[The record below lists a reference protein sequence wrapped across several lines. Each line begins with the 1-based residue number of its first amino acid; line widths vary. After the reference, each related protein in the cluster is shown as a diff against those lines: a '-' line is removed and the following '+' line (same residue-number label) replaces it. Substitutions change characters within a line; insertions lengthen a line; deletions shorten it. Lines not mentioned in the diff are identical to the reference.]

1 MPDPK
6 IPGGGVLKSTATAAA
21 DLKTIDAT
29 LKSILKTLN
38 AVGPASQSFAAN
50 MSKASTGGS
59 GTGGT
64 GASSKG
70 LMGMASGAAAGAT
83 SGLSNTQRTG
93 LALGLAS
100 VAGAISMIPSTKTGV
115 GMQQS
120 LFYGGMAS
128 GNVSTGNLNR
138 MSSSA
143 QQSLGNFQTSV
154 GGAQAASS
162 TLSQYGFSSTSAAGK
177 NMLGQVGAMSLTT
190 GMSNQAVAGVLG
202 SQMTNPGQS
211 NMLRMLGIETYGAN
225 GQIKDVA
232 KIAQQ
237 MLQKVFPGR
246 KITPE
251 LVQTALR
258 PGGTLSMMLAAYFP
272 DPQMQTLVKDAMMK
286 TAMNGGQYTPNNAAT
301 MQKLGLSNTSSNP
314 QAAQM
319 GYLSSESRKANV
331 VRNGQVTGYSA
342 GLGAGAATNDALTG
356 MADAIQP
363 VTDNLI
369 ALAAALDTFTSSTSG
384 GAAIRNIAGVGLTAL
399 GSGSG
404 GGSDSLGTAN
414 VASSGASTAGKV
426 AWPTGSASI
435 GTKYGVAGKM
445 WKSGRHTGVDFNA
458 SDGTPIAA
466 FEDGVVKS
474 VGSGGSYGNNVV
486 IDHGGGIDSLYAH
499 LSSSKVR
506 VGDKVTAGQNIGAS
520 GHTGNVTGPHLHFE
534 IRKNGGYGHDVDP
547 MPYLSGAIKPDPS
560 QATSQGG
567 TDAGS
572 SSVTSQSKTKKAEP
586 VLANSG
592 GGGSSPSGVNIWT
605 DISGLHATAS
615 NLLSGL
621 GGGGGGTSLGQGETN
636 VAGGSSTSG
645 ASDGTGAS
653 AGASGTKPTMTADSG
668 RLSTL
673 VKAGWRGDALKTAWE
688 VMMAESGGN
697 AGSHNPDARTGDNSY
712 GLFQINM
719 LGDMGPSRRK
729 QYGLSSNDDLYN
741 PDTNAKVAFQ
751 MSAQGKDWTPWSTYK
766 NGAYRRYSG
775 QWDEL
780 VKKSGLKGYSQG
792 AYRVPKDQA
801 ANIHSD
807 EMILTASVA
816 TAVRENMAK
825 GRAGQSG
832 GAAPKVEINMYVNDV
847 SDAAARAFAS
857 KIKGYLEDDRMYAE
871 LSGVT
876 A

>member
-258 PGGTLSMMLAAYFP
+258 PGGTLSMMLSSYFP
-272 DPQMQTLVKDAMMK
+272 DPQMQTLVRDAMIK

-342 GLGAGAATNDALTG
+342 GLGAGAATNDALNG

-369 ALAAALDTFTSSTSG
+369 ALASALDTFTSSTSG
-384 GAAIRNIAGVGLTAL
+384 GSAIRNIAGVGLTAL
-399 GSGSG
+399 GSG
-404 GGSDSLGTAN
+404 GGSPDLGTAS
-414 VASSGASTAGKV
+414 VGGGGKASAAMV
-426 AWPTGSASI
+426 AWPTNSHSI
-435 GTKYGVAGKM
+435 NTAYGVKGSWAAGH
-445 WKSGRHTGVDFNA
+445 HTGVDLA
-458 SDGTPIAA
+458 AKDGDPVSA
-466 FEDGVVKS
+466 FEAGTVKGINTE
-474 VGSGGSYGNNVV
+474 GSAYGNHVL
-486 IDHGGGIDSLYAH
+486 IDHGGGLTSLYAH
-499 LSSSKVR
+499 LTSSSVSR
-506 VGDKVTAGQNIGAS
+506 GDKVTAGQRIGAA
-520 GHTGNVTGPHLHFE
+520 GHTGNVHPAGSKGAHLHFE
-534 IRKNGGYGHDVDP
+534 IRQGGGYGHDVNP
-547 MPYLSGAIKPDPS
+547 MPYLSGAVAPTSPQSSPTPS
-560 QATSQGG
+560 AGG
-567 TDAGS
+567 DGTKSSTKSVGTPAGGA
-572 SSVTSQSKTKKAEP
+572 V
-586 VLANSG
+586 
-592 GGGSSPSGVNIWT
+592 GSASPSGVNIWT
-605 DISGLHATAS
+605 DISGTHATAS
-615 NLLSGL
+615 SMMGGL
-621 GGGGGGTSLGQGETN
+621 GSSGGTTIGRGDTN
-636 VAGGSSTSG
+636 VAGGTASKGGSDGVAANSG
-645 ASDGTGAS
+645 ASGS
-653 AGASGTKPTMTADSG
+653 NPTMSTNNTA
-668 RLSTL
+668 LATL
-673 VKAGWRGDALKTAWE
+673 IKAGWRGKALQTAWE
-688 VMMAESGGN
+688 VMMAESGGH
-697 AGSHNPDARTGDNSY
+697 ATSHNTNASTGDNSY

-719 LGDMGPSRRK
+719 LGSMGPARRK
-729 QYGLSSNDDLYN
+729 QYGLNSNEDLFN
-741 PDTNAKVAFQ
+741 PDTNARVAFT
-751 MSAQGKDWTPWSTYK
+751 MSGGGSNWSPWSTYK
-766 NGAYRRYSG
+766 NGAYQKYEP
-775 QWDEL
+775 QWNEV
-780 VKKSGLKGYSQG
+780 VKTSGLKGYSQG